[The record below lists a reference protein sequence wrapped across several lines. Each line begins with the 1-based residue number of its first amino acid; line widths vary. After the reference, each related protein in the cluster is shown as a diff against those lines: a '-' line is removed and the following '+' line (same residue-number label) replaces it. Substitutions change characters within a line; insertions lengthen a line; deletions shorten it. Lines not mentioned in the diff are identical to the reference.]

1 MNRAIAVTALRDEC
15 QSEALYSK
23 LFDIYDQ
30 IRRERRIE
38 VFGTLDFEVVRKIDG
53 KRNRI
58 AKLKGNRILVHVNA
72 GRLPKSALRYIVA
85 HEIAHTLTKRHTKR
99 FWKIVE
105 SIYPTFETG
114 QSLLMKYGS
123 ELQAEHKSLP
133 D

>member
-1 MNRAIAVTALRDEC
+1 MSRTIAVTALRDEH

-38 VFGTLDFEVVRKIDG
+38 VFGTLDFEVVRNIDS
-53 KRNRI
+53 KSHRI

-72 GRLPKSALRYIVA
+72 GGLPKSALRYIIA

-105 SIYPTFETG
+105 AIYPTFETG
-114 QSLLMKYGS
+114 QSLLMKHGS
-123 ELQAEHKSLP
+123 QILGGPKLVL

>member
-1 MNRAIAVTALRDEC
+1 MVMNHLAHILRDWGAFLVRLSRVDESS
-15 QSEALYSK
+15 QS
-23 LFDIYDQ
+23 
-30 IRRERRIE
+30 
-38 VFGTLDFEVVRKIDG
+38 GTSFE
-53 KRNRI
+53 
-58 AKLKGNRILVHVNA
+58 KLKGNRILVHVNA

-85 HEIAHTLTKRHTKR
+85 HEIAHTLTKKHTKR

-123 ELQAEHKSLP
+123 ELQREGKSLP